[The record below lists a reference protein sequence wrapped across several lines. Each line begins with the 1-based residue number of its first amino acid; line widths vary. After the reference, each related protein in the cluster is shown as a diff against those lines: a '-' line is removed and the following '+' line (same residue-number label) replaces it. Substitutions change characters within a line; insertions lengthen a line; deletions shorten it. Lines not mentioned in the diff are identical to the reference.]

1 MGAQTFLRGRG
12 PALAFSAA
20 ALGLSIA
27 AGAVFQSMR
36 EGEPIIAGPGVTGQ
50 RMLGEI
56 EPSLAGSAGDTP
68 IFELKGEKPG
78 GTFLILGGTH
88 PQEIA
93 GMLAAILVVE
103 NARIMEGR
111 VIVVPQANRSGFTHT
126 DPMEAYLHSFAIET
140 PGGPRW
146 FRVGMRLTNPADQ
159 WPDPDVF
166 VHQPSQEQMVGHE
179 ARNLN
184 RNYPGRERGFLTARV
199 SDALT
204 RLAKDASLVIDLHEA
219 QPEYPVI
226 NMMVAHEKAYETA
239 AIASATMQARRIP
252 IGLSASPKNL
262 HGLSHRELGDY
273 TDAQA
278 ILTESANPAMGR
290 FRGRTGEE
298 LLVEGRDPNY
308 VRAAGLKRLFVPFD
322 ENGWPLKLRVA
333 RHLAA
338 IEEVLNAYNDLNPKS
353 PIVVGSIPDYAHVNA
368 RGIGAYLRPPPGGHL
383 KSGSMIFSEN
393 R

>member
-1 MGAQTFLRGRG
+1 MAQGFARAHACALFLSIG
-12 PALAFSAA
+12 ALAVS
-20 ALGLSIA
+20 GA
-27 AGAVFQSMR
+27 AGAIFHGMR
-36 EGEPIIAGPGVTGQ
+36 EAEPIIAGPGVTTQ
-50 RMLGEI
+50 RMLSEL
-56 EPSLAGSAGDTP
+56 EPSLAGGPGDTP
-68 IFELKGEKPG
+68 VFDLKGEKAG

-93 GMLAAILVVE
+93 GMLAAVLMVE
-103 NARIMEGR
+103 NARVKEGR

-126 DPMEAYLHSFAIET
+126 DPMEAYLHRFEIDT

-166 VHQPSQEQMVGHE
+166 VHLPSQEQMVGHE

-184 RNYPGRERGFLTARV
+184 RNFPGHARGWLTARV

-204 RLAKDASLVIDLHEA
+204 RLAKESNIVLDLHEA

-239 AIASATMQARRIP
+239 ATAAATLQARRIP

-262 HGLSHRELGDY
+262 HGLSHRELGDD

-290 FRGRTGEE
+290 FRGRTSEE
-298 LLVEGRDPNY
+298 LVIGGRDPNY
-308 VRAAGLKRLFVPFD
+308 VRAAGLKRLFVSFD
-322 ENGWPLKLRVA
+322 ERGWPLTLRVA
-333 RHLAA
+333 RNLAG
-338 IEEVLNAYNDLNPKS
+338 IEEVLNAYNDLNPKT
-353 PIVVGSIPDYAHVNA
+353 PITVENIPDYAQVNT
-368 RGIGAYLRPPPGGHL
+368 RGIGAYLRPPPGGL
-383 KSGSMIFSEN
+383 V

>member
-1 MGAQTFLRGRG
+1 M
-12 PALAFSAA
+12 PAEPFARRNASA
-20 ALGLSIA
+20 LVFSIA
-27 AGAVFQSMR
+27 AVAVTIAAGVIFHAMR
-36 EGEPIIAGPGVTGQ
+36 ESEPIIAGPGVTSQ

-56 EPSLAGSAGDTP
+56 EPSLAGGPGDTP
-68 IFELKGEKPG
+68 VFELKGEKEG

-93 GMLAAILVVE
+93 GMLAAILMVE
-103 NARIMEGR
+103 NARVRAGR
-111 VIVVPQANRSGFTHT
+111 LIVVPQANRSGFTHT
-126 DPMEAYLHSFAIET
+126 DPMEAYLHRFEIET

-146 FRVGMRLTNPADQ
+146 FRVGMRLTNPIDQ

-166 VHQPSQEQMVGHE
+166 VHRPSGEQMVGHE

-184 RNYPGRERGFLTARV
+184 RNFPGHARGWLTARV

-204 RLAKDASLVIDLHEA
+204 RLAKQSNILLDLHEA

-262 HGLSHRELGDY
+262 HGLSHRELGDD
-273 TDAQA
+273 TPAQA

-298 LLVEGRDPNY
+298 LVVEGRDPDY
-308 VRAAGLKRLFVPFD
+308 VRAAGLKRLFVSFD

-333 RHLAA
+333 RNLAG
-338 IEEVLNAYNDLNPKS
+338 IEEVLSAYNDLNPQTA
-353 PIVVGSIPDYAHVNA
+353 IVVENIPDYAQVNA
-368 RGIGAYLRPPPGGHL
+368 RGIGAFLRPPPGGHL
-383 KSGSMIFSEN
+383 ESGSMIFSEN